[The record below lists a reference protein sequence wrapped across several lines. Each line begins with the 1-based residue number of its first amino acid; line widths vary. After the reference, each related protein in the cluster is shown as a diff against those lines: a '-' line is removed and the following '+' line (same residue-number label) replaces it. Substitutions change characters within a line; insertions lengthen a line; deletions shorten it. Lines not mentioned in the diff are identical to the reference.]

1 MEDFIDKSLNVY
13 ARLYVDEGWEDNGEP
28 LTYDTFAE
36 VVKTSDSMQEKISG
50 IERYEKY
57 TEGQLDYILRYSK
70 KKWDVYSKKLIEY
83 VNNEKIPF

>member
-13 ARLYVDEGWEDNGEP
+13 ARLYVEEGWEDNGEP

-57 TEGQLDYILRYSK
+57 TEGQLDYILRYAK